1 MEFVFTPELLAGIVA
16 AIISLAFSY
25 IPGLS
30 EKFAALAGEYKR
42 LIMAGLMVVVAGAVY
57 AGSCLNLLSI
67 GVACDK
73 PGVLQLISIV
83 LAALIA
89 NQGVYA
95 ISPQTAA
102 VRAAKQP
109 ELTEHDIRS
118 YG

>member
-1 MEFVFTPELLAGIVA
+1 MDFVITPELLAGIVA
-16 AIISLAFSY
+16 AIISLMFSY

-42 LIMAGLMVVVAGAVY
+42 LIMAGLMVLVAVVIY
-57 AGSCLNLLSI
+57 AGSCFGLLSI
-67 GVACDK
+67 GIACDQ
-73 PGVLQLISIV
+73 PGVLQLVSIV